1 MSVSDVERDPVE
13 ELAAEFMERQRR
25 GENPTIEEY
34 TSQHPE
40 LADEIRDLFPTIAAL
55 EGWKLE
61 SAARAAE
68 PAKKLSYL
76 GDFRI
81 IREIGR
87 GGMGIVYEAEQESLG
102 RRVAVKVLP
111 QSALMREKQ
120 LRRFERE
127 AKTAARLHH
136 TNIVPVFGVGEQD
149 GLHYYVMQFI
159 RGVGLDA
166 VIDALRAGRP
176 VSAGAAAPGATRN
189 TFTPWTAA
197 HALRSGVFPQV
208 VGEPARTNGDS
219 GSATFQSRPASAER
233 QTAVKPRSATATE
246 GPERPSDSDRSSA
259 ARTMAASVVPEP
271 APSARAA
278 TRTYWKSIARLG
290 RQVANA
296 LDYAHSQNVLHR
308 DIKPANLLLDA
319 GGIVW
324 VADFGLAKMLEPD
337 GVSNTG
343 DVVGTL
349 QYLAPEQF
357 QGTYDVRSDICGLGA
372 QLNDLVT

>member
-34 TSQHPE
+34 TSRHPE

-61 SAARAAE
+61 SAARAPE
-68 PAKKLSYL
+68 PPKKLTYL

-87 GGMGIVYEAEQESLG
+87 GGMGIVYEAEQESLN

-111 QSALMREKQ
+111 QSALLREKQ

-176 VSAGAAAPGATRN
+176 AQAGAVAPGETRDTRD
-189 TFTPWTAA
+189 TFTPWSAA

-208 VGEPARTNGDS
+208 AAEPARTNGDS
-219 GSATFQSRPASAER
+219 GSATFESRPASAEG
-233 QTAVKPRSATATE
+233 Q
-246 GPERPSDSDRSSA
+246 
-259 ARTMAASVVPEP
+259 
-271 APSARAA
+271 
-278 TRTYWKSIARLG
+278 
-290 RQVANA
+290 
-296 LDYAHSQNVLHR
+296 
-308 DIKPANLLLDA
+308 
-319 GGIVW
+319 
-324 VADFGLAKMLEPD
+324 
-337 GVSNTG
+337 
-343 DVVGTL
+343 
-349 QYLAPEQF
+349 
-357 QGTYDVRSDICGLGA
+357 
-372 QLNDLVT
+372 